1 MNPTEE
7 LPDDLPVST
16 MIRWIADRYNMSKA
30 DLSRMFQTTQSTI
43 HYWLKADRISYKNL
57 KKVRASYYYLHN
69 TTDPHAG
76 ERKCE
81 DCQKWQPVDQ
91 YRDGKAI
98 CRSCENRKTLRHY
111 WENREQELKRRK
123 AKNWYNKRAHAS

>member
-1 MNPTEE
+1 MSPQEE
-7 LPDDLPVST
+7 LSDDLPVSM
-16 MIRWIADRYNMSKA
+16 MIRWIAEKYNMSKA

-76 ERKCE
+76 QRKCE

-98 CRSCENRKTLRHY
+98 CRGCENKKTLRHY